1 LVTAFLTEDWLEEA
15 AAAFAVLPDRP
26 GIDADVQYV
35 ISGAPGGKV
44 QVCAAVRSGR
54 ITELAVGKHD
64 DPDCTVTLSYADAV
78 ALFLGELGPEVAY
91 MSGRVKIDGDHRIW
105 VLDMRPIRGDGAVG
119 AALSALREA
128 STT

>member
-1 LVTAFLTEDWLEEA
+1 VSAFLTEDWLEEA
-15 AAAFAVLPDRP
+15 ATAFAVLPDRP

-35 ISGAPGGKV
+35 VSGAPGGKV
-44 QVCAAVRSGR
+44 QVRAAVRSGR

-78 ALFLGELGPEVAY
+78 ALFLGELGPEVGF
-91 MSGRVKIDGDHRIW
+91 MSGRVKIDGDHRVW
-105 VLDMRPIRGDGAVG
+105 LLDMRPIRADDAMG
-119 AALSALREA
+119 AALTALRET